1 MYHRDIAPL
10 TNDGHGVKLLYGCVS
25 RSFQHMNDD
34 LLYYSTQTSCHHS
47 YNNILQGKRKRRQ
60 KLKLIV
66 NKLEFHNKLLAKKWV
81 FKKIKFFFLMSSGEV
96 VCMLFTPSIV
106 SIYLPPHLFCKLTTS
121 QGTQR
126 QIFGKYLF
134 GRRLEI

>member
-34 LLYYSTQTSCHHS
+34 LLYYGTQTSCHHS
-47 YNNILQGKRKRRQ
+47 HNNILQGKRKGRR

-81 FKKIKFFFLMSSGEV
+81 FKKIKFFFWMSGEV
-96 VCMLFTPSIV
+96 VLFTPSSLDV
-106 SIYLPPHLFCKLTTS
+106 PSATLVL
-121 QGTQR
+121 
-126 QIFGKYLF
+126 
-134 GRRLEI
+134 